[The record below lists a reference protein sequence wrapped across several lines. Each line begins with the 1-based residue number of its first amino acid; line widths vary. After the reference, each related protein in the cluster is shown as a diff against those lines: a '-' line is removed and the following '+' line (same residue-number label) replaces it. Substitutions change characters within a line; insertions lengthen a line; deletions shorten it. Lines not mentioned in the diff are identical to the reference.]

1 MKKPN
6 QLEGLLF
13 DLKTLQEKN
22 HSSLSI
28 EDLEILERL
37 VFFLENLETDN
48 EAIDGKAE
56 FVKIIPDVMRFILN
70 PEIWKFFNEM
80 LDSFKN
86 L

>member
-1 MKKPN
+1 MRNKN
-6 QLEGLLF
+6 QLEGLIF

-28 EDLEILERL
+28 EDLEILERIL
-37 VFFLENLETDN
+37 FFLENLETDN

-56 FVKIIPDVMRFILN
+56 FAKILPDLMRFILN
-70 PEIWKFFNEM
+70 PETWKFFSEM